1 MKKAKRK
8 GLAAWPALLSW
19 WLVQVGNVY
28 TWAEILV
35 RIPFRELLEKCVK
48 FIVRNQH
55 CVGADSPLYGAFL
68 IYDNEY
74 DSMYFDL
81 SNPDHNACRERLNM
95 IFLLVKYLQ
104 MKEDAEVRAAV
115 ERFVPFV

>member
-1 MKKAKRK
+1 M
-8 GLAAWPALLSW
+8 
-19 WLVQVGNVY
+19 GNVY
-28 TWAEILV
+28 TWLEILV
-35 RIPFRELLEKCVK
+35 RIPFRELLERRVK
-48 FIVRNQH
+48 FIVRNQQ
-55 CVGADSPLYGAFL
+55 CLDADSPLCGTFL

-81 SNPDHNACRERLNM
+81 SNPDHNACKERLNM

-104 MKEDAEVRAAV
+104 MKEDTEVRAAV